1 MATDVYSWDQL
12 DSETQYNRPSGPIWQ
27 YDLDDSRNDKDI
39 LAWLRSERD
48 YLGSEDEIV
57 IRNMRKNLALY
68 KGVQYQDMEA
78 RIDARDRGADRSG
91 FMRKMVCNHL
101 YDLTKNR
108 ASRLIKFKPAVAV
121 LPANDEFQ
129 DKVAAKSCEMLL
141 EHINYTN
148 DFDGRISL
156 NLATY
161 AMVQG
166 ESYLMV
172 LWDKNRGDVSPA
184 YKELSKKGRVP
195 MLDENGQQ
203 VVDPQGNKI
212 YVDKPV
218 KIGDVVY
225 QVQLAS
231 EMLLQRKQRFEDVEY
246 MFTMEP
252 VSTDK
257 LRVLYP
263 KKASEIKDTQ
273 TQIYDY
279 EKMEMTPTRREAMV
293 YTFWHKRTDTF
304 GSGRKI
310 VFIDTA
316 ILENVEYPFSHDE
329 LPCERFTDVEWP
341 GELRGK
347 SFFETVKGLTGSY
360 NNLTNMIMRNI
371 LMVSHP
377 KWMVPAG
384 SVALDRL
391 GNDITLVQYKGPQP
405 PVLAQAQ
412 TTPAEVYNF
421 RDKLKEEFQQ
431 ISGVFGVSRGEP
443 PPGIKAGVALQFLS
457 EQENERY
464 NELVLKWNELN
475 KKIARKAL
483 AVAGDYYDEE
493 DQRMVRIMGKG
504 NAWMT
509 KFFDAAYLKKDY
521 DIRVQNSS
529 ALPKSVAARTQTL
542 LDLNERFPQQFSA
555 EQVIDMLDLAQSDK
569 FLDLSAQA
577 VRTAEAENE
586 RMMESQD
593 EQEIEKLT
601 PQEFENH
608 LIHWKIHSHQMQSY
622 AFKYT
627 LPPEVQKRYEDH
639 LMTHEFFMEQYAMKN
654 PLFAQEL
661 LKLPMYPMF
670 FTKAPPAPPMPVEA
684 GAVPPAAVQA
694 NLGQIIP
701 PQATDLGAF
710 QQPGMPVNPLVG
722 GEAQMPVN
730 ETGMVPP
737 IQAQLGVGGAV
748 EPTNAI

>member
-1 MATDVYSWDQL
+1 MASDVYSWDQL
-12 DSETQYNRPSGPIWQ
+12 DSETQYTRPNGPIWQ
-27 YDLDDSRNDKDI
+27 YDLDDSRNDKDV
-39 LAWLRSERD
+39 LAWLRAERD
-48 YLGSEDEIV
+48 YLGNEDELV

-68 KGVQYQDMEA
+68 KGIQYQDMES

-141 EHINYTN
+141 EHLNYIN
-148 DFDGRISL
+148 DFEGRVSL

-172 LWDKNRGDVSPA
+172 LWDKDRGDISPV
-184 YKELSKKGRVP
+184 YKELSKRGRVP

-218 KIGDVVY
+218 RIGDVVY
-225 QVQLAS
+225 KVQLAS
-231 EMLLQRKQRFEDVEY
+231 DVLLQRKQAFEDVDY

-252 VSTDK
+252 VSTDR

-263 KKASEIKDTQ
+263 DKASEIKDTECQ
-273 TQIYDY
+273 VYDY
-279 EKMEMTPTRREAMV
+279 EKMEMKSTRREAMV
-293 YTFWHKRTDTF
+293 YTFWHRRTDMLK
-304 GSGRKI
+304 SGRKI
-310 VFIDTA
+310 VFTDTV
-316 ILENVEYPFSHDE
+316 ILENVESPFSHDD
-329 LPCERFTDVEWP
+329 LPCERFTDIEWP
-341 GELRGK
+341 GELRAK
-347 SFFETVKGLTGSY
+347 SFFDTVKGLTGAY
-360 NNLTNMIMRNI
+360 NNLTNMVMRNI
-371 LMVSHP
+371 MMVSHP

-391 GNDITLVQYKGPQP
+391 GNDITIVQYKGPQP

-412 TTPAEVYNF
+412 TTPNEVYQF

-457 EQENERY
+457 EQESERY
-464 NELVLKWNELN
+464 NELVLKWNEFN
-475 KKIARKAL
+475 KKIAKKAL
-483 AVAGDYYDEE
+483 AVAGDYYD
-493 DQRMVRIMGKG
+493 DDDARMIRVMGKG

-509 KFFDAAYLKKDY
+509 KFFDSAYLKKDY

-542 LDLNERFPQQFSA
+542 LDLNERFPTQFSA

-569 FLDLSAQA
+569 FLDLSAQS
-577 VRTAEAENE
+577 VRAAEAENE
-586 RMMESQD
+586 RLMESKD
-593 EQEIEKLT
+593 EEEVLKLM

-627 LPPEVQKRYEDH
+627 MPPEVQKRFEEH
-639 LMTHEFFMEQYAMKN
+639 VLTHEYFMEQYAMKN
-654 PLFAQEL
+654 PAFAQEL
-661 LKLPMYPMF
+661 SKLPMYPMF
-670 FTKAPPAPPMPVEA
+670 YKQTPPAPAMAP
-684 GAVPPAAVQA
+684 GAATPAAVPSQA
-694 NLGQIIP
+694 GQLLP
-701 PQATDLGAF
+701 PQPADLAAF
-710 QQPGMPVNPLVG
+710 QQPGMTINPLIGG
-722 GEAQMPVN
+722 GEQQLPVN
-730 ETGMVPP
+730 EMTRIPSAQV
-737 IQAQLGVGGAV
+737 QLGAGGPI